1 MLVGEPRC
9 YDFDERHLAVG
20 KAVRAYGSNGWM
32 KASPAPYIGPVTGP
46 PNNAFNVDAP
56 QYTILSELALPP
68 KRLPKSASSR
78 I

>member
-1 MLVGEPRC
+1 MLGTSEPA
-9 YDFDERHLAVG
+9 DVAADSNM
-20 KAVRAYGSNGWM
+20 YGSNGWM